1 MYLAQFKDFLAV
13 EKRQSVHTQEAY
25 IRDCEQFHGF
35 IESQFPGMDI
45 SEVSAM
51 MARQWMS
58 HLIEDS
64 LAITSV
70 HRKIASASAYFKF
83 LMNLGVVSN
92 NPFRMIKK
100 PKIPKRLPTYVDE
113 GQTAQLYVEMD
124 QPVDWSD
131 FRAMTLVR
139 VLYETG
145 IRRAELLGIKLNDI
159 DFSKGSI
166 RVLGKRDKIRIVPIS
181 HELSQHMNLYYQR
194 QMEILSREGKEVDKL
209 YWALGLSGMPMSKSQ
224 LYSDVKRVLSR
235 WTTMRKKSPH
245 VLRHSFATHMLNAG
259 ADLNVIKEILGHS
272 SLTATQVYTHVNIGK
287 LKGIHEKLHPRS
299 KEK

>member
-1 MYLAQFKDFLAV
+1 MYLSQFKDFLAF
-13 EKRQSVHTQEAY
+13 EKRQSAHTQEAY
-25 IRDCEQFHGF
+25 VRDCEQFQKF
-35 IESQFPGMDI
+35 LEEQF
-45 SEVSAM
+45 SEIPIQEITTM
-51 MARQWMS
+51 IARQWMS
-58 HLIEDS
+58 SLIEGGLS
-64 LAITSV
+64 ITTV
-70 HRKIASASAYFKF
+70 HRKIASASAYFRF
-83 LMNLGVVSN
+83 LMNIGEVRS

-113 GQTAQLYVEMD
+113 GHAAKLYVELD
-124 QPVDWSD
+124 QPLEWEDL
-131 FRAMTLVR
+131 RAMTWVR

-145 IRRAELLGIKLNDI
+145 IRRAELLGLLVKDI
-159 DFSKGSI
+159 DYHKGSI
-166 RVLGKRDKIRIVPIS
+166 RVLGKREKVRIVPIS
-181 HELSQHMNLYYQR
+181 QDLSN
-194 QMEILSREGKEVDKL
+194 QMEQLYKKQIALFDQEGVNFDKEH
-209 YWALGLSGMPMSKSQ
+209 WALGVGGKPLSKSQ
-224 LYSDVKRVLSR
+224 LYSDVRRVLSR

>member
-35 IESQFPGMDI
+35 IESQFPGI
-45 SEVSAM
+45 ELTEVSAM
-51 MARQWMS
+51 LARQWMS

-181 HELSQHMNLYYQR
+181 NELSQHMKLYYQR

-209 YWALGLSGMPMSKSQ
+209 HWALGLSGMPMSKSQ